1 MKKLLLSFLSSIS
14 MLHVFA
20 ASYVNTNNY
29 TVTTTSTG
37 TYGPITGTTAIAG
50 GWNSNGTNFAGA
62 VSSAIPIGF
71 TFYINGVGYTQC
83 YINAGGYITFGAP
96 SATTNQNPFAT
107 NNGFNAAICAF
118 TPNALSANPSYYG
131 LVDGAGT
138 NPIIYTTQG
147 SAPNRTFTIQ
157 WTGAQRVLVWAAGLT
172 DNMNFQIVLN
182 EGTNTVN
189 IVYGTMT
196 TTFSALYQNTLG
208 YGTDNPTV
216 GIGGSL
222 ADCIAMTSWTA
233 ATTSTTT
240 TQLIPCLSGTPPPT
254 SNRQFIFT
262 PKPTLAPNPS
272 PVTMTSYLSTSK
284 DTTLSFLGNNLTSN
298 VSITPSGTQFQ
309 MSLNGGSTW
318 ITSGNTVTLSPTSG
332 IVGPQ
337 SILTRFTAPAS
348 AGSSSGTITFAS
360 VGAASATITLTGT
373 ALNPVITATPTTL
386 TFSNPAGMTSSSQS
400 ITLSAAGLTGA
411 ITVSSAGSTNFQVWD
426 PNTSSWVTAGG
437 SYTLSGTGYPGGTYG
452 PSTIPTRFIAPASLG
467 SSSATVTF
475 SSASATSQTVT
486 LNGIST
492 AAPLNGTYNIIN
504 AGGGDFTSLAAAIDA
519 ANTRG
524 ISGPVTLNVVSGNA
538 QTAPAAGAS
547 GSVSGAAGGGYV
559 INIRGDYAPT
569 ATNTLTIAGNSNTI
583 TASSSLTAGGL
594 SDAIFTIAG
603 TSYVT
608 IKNFNMVDN
617 STTTVTA
624 GSNTKTELG
633 VALVR
638 DNVTGYGAQYCTIA
652 GNTIT
657 LGQGAPYVNTA
668 GIYSNSNNVFT
679 TAYSTGASPS
689 SSTGTNSYNTYTG
702 NIISGVTSGILLIGN
717 STYND
722 ANNIIGGGVSTG
734 NTITLTTRTAAWGVI
749 YSGYS
754 SYTSTQ
760 QGIFVSNN
768 TGFTI
773 DHNTA
778 SIASGSS
785 LVLYGILADV
795 CSDGSY
801 TNTITYNTIS
811 QASGSTANVFGIR
824 NNSGGS
830 TSATGSTLTCTNN
843 TITQSAT
850 STSGLFG
857 IYNSRQ
863 VMNANF
869 TYNNVQASTTSTGPI
884 YNMYNDQNQTNLNID
899 YNTFGDPTSGSPTFG
914 LNATSSAS
922 SCFAIINV
930 PTTVTSLSISNNTI
944 NAKTTTATL
953 YGVYNQ
959 ATSGTVVAN
968 NNIIKLA
975 TTGGT
980 TTGTAYGIYN
990 YNSTTTSATMNGNT
1004 ITISGASPSSGG
1016 YNGFIG
1022 IYNNGTAPALTCD
1035 NNTVNISNTV
1045 NPSAVDYSYGIF
1057 NTQTVSTVEMAYNT
1071 VTISAKGHQIIGIG
1085 SAPGTGS
1092 SSVNLSFN
1100 TIDLSQTGT
1109 VAATL
1114 TSALWYIY
1122 NFPSA
1127 TSTTGGTST
1136 VNNNTFKSA
1145 SGFTTTSATIYL
1157 VSNNYCPP
1165 NSYVQNNVTSGT
1177 ITKSGAGGAIAGFV
1191 SALGPTAYTVENIS
1205 NNTISNISFTGG
1217 SGTFYGVYSNSNVNM
1232 PRVISNNTFANVR
1245 GASSI
1250 AAIVL
1255 DAIPTNTTV
1264 SGNTVRDM
1272 SSSGAIYGI
1281 TASLNSSVGS
1291 QSSNV
1296 LGGTFTGNNIYND
1309 TTTGSSSNYG
1319 IQLYGATTARFAV
1332 NNNNIYNLVGNST
1345 GTDNV
1350 YGIWNGPAT
1359 AATISGNQLYNYTSN
1374 AAGTHTITG
1383 ILSQATSGGSIT
1395 ISANNIYSLSP
1406 TGATG
1411 NASQVVGINLN
1422 SGVGTYNV
1430 YNNFIT
1436 GLTAANASNYNAVA
1450 GIYMPTAGG
1459 TWNLYYNTINFGAGS
1474 AITSAGTNF
1483 GVSGVMFP
1491 TTGLLTMYNNYIQ
1504 LNATPKPATTIGTGG
1519 VAACVRRNN
1528 STAGTVPST
1537 NFMANYNIYGNN
1549 SGNNNFL
1556 FAEELAAGSTIVNY
1570 YSTANDAN
1578 FNNCNSLYKTNLATG
1593 GRESNTYTESLLGT
1607 PVAGICVPSGT
1618 TYAKNGGLAISS
1630 PSITTDYSGSAR
1642 SSTPDIGAKNNSG
1655 TSPASNP
1662 PVISFTTPI
1671 ANSYCQGTT
1680 TNLYASVSSA
1690 NTITTAYMYYKSST
1704 DATTTI
1710 ATTNDNTVG
1719 GWKYVVGTNTGG
1731 SNWTFNVDYSKLSAS
1746 LLTNPTI
1753 SYFVVAQDNTGL
1765 YGIYPQVYNCAPT
1778 SLPIAGGSAGPSGT
1792 PATPSSYTVT
1802 TPGAFTTT
1810 IAPQVLCGTGNPV
1823 LLNVTAPLDLNLQW
1837 QQDLGTSGSSWTNIS
1852 GATTNSY
1859 SATPPAPP
1867 LISAPSATNI
1877 YRGALSCNAFTGAVQ
1892 TYTSSQVSSTDYSP
1906 SITSTTAG
1914 SRCGTGSVSLS
1925 ATGIGGIENWYTSA
1939 TGGLPIGTTTSG
1951 GTFTTPTITASTSPV
1966 TVTYYVSDSSGAY
1979 GTGASGVQT
1988 IGPASPSAVG
1998 TNASTAITPGYNV
2011 RGINFTV
2018 NAVPLVIQSV
2028 DIYPASSS
2036 GGTFT
2041 IAVYDNSSSTIYT
2054 SYSGSSSVTSGG
2066 TTPQTV
2072 PVNFVLPPGNYQMAF
2087 SNIAG
2092 GNNMY
2097 CNSAGGAFPYAVQ
2110 NNTFATITL
2119 NSGTTTG
2126 SYNAFYNWKVKAGC
2140 NSSPRVAVVATVNPL
2155 PTASAVTA
2163 TPSTPCAG
2171 SAITLH
2177 ETSSGSGPAGAVITS
2192 YQWSGPNGYSTSATA
2207 SSVSDAVYMPTT
2219 ALASGYYSLTVT
2231 YSGTGCTSPAAQT
2244 GYVTV
2249 TPNVTPT
2256 LTGTFNGCVAAAN
2269 SSIAA
2274 NPTGGTWSVVAGT
2287 GAATIDA
2294 SSGVI
2299 TGATEGNVTISYT
2312 SLCGTVATAN
2322 YVVNTTP
2329 GAISGAS
2336 TVCFST
2342 GFPLTYTNATSAPVG
2357 GSATWASS
2365 NTFTM
2370 SINASTGVAT
2380 SGGSL
2385 GSTNVI
2391 YTVTTAGG
2399 GSCVATL
2406 PVTVTN
2412 TGTLPA
2418 ITGSSSVC
2426 IGQSVTLA
2434 NATAGGTWGIQSGTG
2449 LATVGSS
2456 SGVVTGIA
2464 SGSPVISYTTGC
2476 ATVSYTVTVNGA
2488 SVTLSN
2494 NGPICSGSPLTLTA
2508 TVSGSLASSS
2518 WSGPNSFS
2526 ASSNLTP
2533 LVSASATT
2541 AASGNYSFTFTP
2553 TGGCSSQTYYMAVVV
2568 DPVPTVTPT
2577 VTPTSAVI
2585 CAGGSTTLNVS
2596 ASSSTRLCYAIPYS
2610 PVSFTASGTYSNS
2623 SGTWTGG
2630 TNDGAFALSLPF
2642 SFNFFG
2648 TNYNSVNVSANG
2660 YVNFGAMISSGY
2672 NTAATLPSSA
2682 AGVPQNMISL
2692 FWHNMSLASSGSITY
2707 GTTGSV
2713 PYRKFIISYNAVPDA
2728 AGGNTNTGQIVFYET
2743 YNYVD
2748 LIVSSASSAY
2758 AKVCG
2763 MQNSTGTTAVTAP
2776 GQNNT
2781 SYLVT
2786 SAGQAWRFGLPNY
2799 TDYTWTPVTGLSS
2812 TSSGSPAFSS
2822 GVASAYTFSV
2832 TVRDINVSSFVSCP
2846 SATGS
2851 SSVSVV
2857 AVPTVA
2863 SATASESIMC
2873 SGGLLSLSAG
2883 ATSGGA
2889 GSLVSYVWSG
2899 PGGYSSTTA
2908 FTSTIA
2914 SASVPGAYSVIA
2926 NYSALGCTSD
2936 PAVTGAVAIVA
2947 QPSVTTLTPSF
2958 SSACAG
2964 TALTLSASATGG
2976 TGTAQY
2982 TWSGA
2987 AIATT
2992 TSASGTSPVFMPTLA
3007 GSNAYLVTVHYSGAG
3022 CNDASLSANVTTNAV
3037 PSIALGAVPSRC
3049 EGTTSVSVAY
3059 SSASG
3064 GPTTYSVDWS
3074 AAANAAGI
3082 TDITN
3087 AALSGG
3093 ILPLTMPE
3101 AGGIGSFDGTVTV
3114 SNGAC
3119 TSEPYTTHIISY
3131 ATPVMSVT
3139 AVNAPCYNHA
3149 GSIDFT
3155 GADSATVNYTVDGG
3169 SVNHFTFPGTTYS
3182 LGTGTLT
3189 GPHVYDIVSASN
3201 PVCATTYHDTIT
3213 VSPIVMAWVGGTS
3226 GHETDWNTAANWTCG
3241 YVPTVSDSVIINDMA
3256 YPPVMPAAVSGTV
3269 SELNIAPGS
3278 IVNLGSSATLNVT
3291 GGINNAGTVTGA
3303 GRIVMNGSSAQK
3315 ISGIGTISNLELNN
3329 SNGATIQ
3336 AGSRTMISSTL
3347 YLTAGTLTTNDSLE
3361 LLSTDTFA
3369 TARIAE
3375 IPAAGAAVSGRVKTD
3390 QYVQGGYRRWRFW
3403 GHCFSDTISLSQ
3415 LTPFIDITGVG
3426 GSSRGFTTTGSNAPS
3441 AYWHNPYGSADD
3453 STGYDPGWRAFNDI
3467 RLTAADS
3474 NWLHPGQGIRLF
3486 FRGSKGEGL
3495 GYLGYF
3501 GMYTP
3506 SASTSKMIGHV
3517 NQGAVSVYLK
3527 RGTASQTLNQLS
3539 NPYPSPVDL
3548 GTAAYYARQ
3557 SGQIT
3562 GYAFYVWNPAIGAG
3576 GQYMPIPIGTSAPE
3590 PFYLPANT
3598 SYQVRAAYD
3607 GAHLDFQESYKSA
3620 ERTINL
3626 FRAPANAVRFNIYDS
3641 NYHLWDVLSLQ
3652 FNDKASDAEDK
3663 LLDAIKPAGL
3673 DFNFYSIAADG
3684 RRLAVDARPY
3694 EGDKVIPLGLNSS
3707 FQQDFVIRAES
3718 ISVPAGGAVTL
3729 HDKLLNKYV
3738 DMKEGTEYRFTIG
3751 KDRATQG
3758 NERFE
3763 LTLKPV
3769 ATTARGLE
3777 VSMAPNPASDDVKI
3791 TFTSG
3796 NKDNVSVR
3804 IMDVSGVSIYNQD
3817 LGTKQNGV
3825 ITVPMSNFA
3834 AGVYMVEITQGEQ
3847 KVTTRLVK
3855 E

>member
-1 MKKLLLSFLSSIS
+1 MNKLLLSILFSVSI
-14 MLHVFA
+14 LQVFA
-20 ASYVNTNNY
+20 ASYVSTNTY
-29 TVTTTSTG
+29 TVTRSTA
-37 TYGPITGTTAIAG
+37 TYGVITGTTAIGG
-50 GWNSNGTNFAGA
+50 GWNSNGSSFTGA
-62 VSSAIPIGF
+62 VSSAIPLGF
-71 TFYINGVGYTQC
+71 TFYMNGVGQTQC
-83 YINAGGYITFGAP
+83 YIHGNGYITFGSAP
-96 SATTNQNPFAT
+96 LSSAIQPLNT
-107 NNGFNAAICAF
+107 NNGFNSSISAFAVNAPTNATYAA
-118 TPNALSANPSYYG
+118 YWG
-131 LVDGAGT
+131 LYDPAGT

-147 SAPNRTFTIQ
+147 TAPNRVFTVQ
-157 WTGAQRVLVWAAGLT
+157 WKNAQRLFAYGLAGFSESF
-172 DNMNFQIVLN
+172 NFQINLY
-182 EGTNTVN
+182 EGTNN
-189 IVYGTMT
+189 IVIWYGPCTVAYT
-196 TTFSALYQNTLG
+196 SLYASV
-208 YGTDNPTV
+208 YGPNSPTV
-216 GIGGSL
+216 GIGGS
-222 ADCIAMTSWTA
+222 ATTDCIAMTSWT
-233 ATTSTTT
+233 SNTTT
-240 TQLIPCLSGTPPPT
+240 TTNTTSISTNTTTGGPASGL
-254 SNRQFIFT
+254 QFTFT

-272 PVTMTSYLSTSK
+272 PVTIFSYLSTSR
-284 DTTLSFLGNNLTSN
+284 DTTISFLGNNLTSN
-298 VSITPSGTQFQ
+298 VSITPSGSQFQ
-309 MSLNGGSTW
+309 ISVNGGSTW
-318 ITSGNTVTLSPTSG
+318 ITSGNTTTLTPTSG
-332 IVGPQ
+332 LIGPQ

-348 AGSSSGTITFAS
+348 AGSSSGSILFAS
-360 VGAASATITLTGT
+360 TGASSTTVTLTGT
-373 ALNPVITATPTTL
+373 ALNPVISATPTTL

-411 ITVSSAGSTNFQVWD
+411 ITVSSAGSTNFQIWN

-437 SYTLSGTGYPGGTYG
+437 SFTLSGTGYPGGTYG
-452 PSTIPTRFIAPASLG
+452 PSTIPTRFIAPVSLG

-486 LNGIST
+486 LNGTST

-524 ISGPVTLNVVSGNA
+524 ISGPVTLNVVAGNA

-569 ATNTLTIAGNSNTI
+569 ATNTLTIAGNNNTI

-624 GSNTKTELG
+624 GTNTKTELG

-638 DNVTGYGAQYCTIA
+638 DNVTGYGAQYCTIS

-657 LGQGAPYVNTA
+657 LGQGAAYVNTA
-668 GIYSNSNNVFT
+668 GIYSNANNVFN

-689 SSTGTNSYNTYTG
+689 SSTGANSYNTYAS
-702 NIISGVTSGILLIGN
+702 NIISGVTSGILIIGN
-717 STYND
+717 PNYND
-722 ANNIIGGGVSTG
+722 ANNMIGGGVSTG
-734 NTITLTTRTAAWGVI
+734 NTITLTVRTAGWGVT
-749 YSGYS
+749 YSGYG
-754 SYTSTQ
+754 SYISTQ
-760 QGIFVSNN
+760 QGVFVSNN

-785 LVLYGILADV
+785 LVLYGIMADV
-795 CSDGSY
+795 CVDGSY
-801 TNTITYNTIS
+801 TNTITYNTIN
-811 QASGSTANVFGIR
+811 QASASTANVFGIR

-830 TSATGSTLTCTNN
+830 TSATGSTLACTNN
-843 TITQSAT
+843 TITQTAA
-850 STSGLFG
+850 STSPLFG

-863 VMNANF
+863 VLNANF
-869 TYNNVQASTTSTGPI
+869 TYNNIQASTSSTGII

-899 YNTFGDPTSGSPTFG
+899 YNTFGDPTLGSPTFG

-930 PTTVTSLSISNNTI
+930 PTTVTNLSISNNYI

-959 ATSGTVVAN
+959 ATSGTVVAS

-980 TTGTAYGIYN
+980 TTGTGYGIYN
-990 YNSTTTSATMNGNT
+990 YNATTTSATMSGNT

-1016 YNGFIG
+1016 YNGFVG
-1022 IYNNGTAPALTCD
+1022 IYNTGTSPVLTCN
-1035 NNTVNISNTV
+1035 NNTINIANSV
-1045 NPSAVDYSYGIF
+1045 NPTSQDFTYGIF
-1057 NTQTVSTVEMAYNT
+1057 NTQAVTAVEMAYNN
-1071 VTISAKGHQIIGIG
+1071 VTINAKSHQVIAVG
-1085 SAPGTGS
+1085 SGPGSGS
-1092 SSVNLSFN
+1092 NSVNLSNN
-1100 TIDLSQTGT
+1100 TIDVSQTGT
-1109 VAATL
+1109 VNTN
-1114 TSALWYIY
+1114 SWYIY
-1122 NFPSA
+1122 NYPSA
-1127 TSTTGGTST
+1127 TSPTGGTST

-1145 SGFTTTSATIYL
+1145 SGFTTTTGAIFF

-1165 NSYVQNNVTSGT
+1165 SSYVQNNVTSGT
-1177 ITKSGAGGAIAGFV
+1177 ITKSGAGGSIFGFV

-1205 NNTISNISFTGG
+1205 NNTLSNISFTGG
-1217 SGTFYGVYSNSNVNM
+1217 SGTFNGIVSNSNVNM
-1232 PRVISNNTFANVR
+1232 PRVISNNTFSNIR

-1264 SGNTVRDM
+1264 SGNTIRDM

-1291 QSSNV
+1291 QSTNV

-1309 TTTGSSSNYG
+1309 TTTGSSANYG
-1319 IQLYGATTARFAV
+1319 IQLYGATTAQFTV
-1332 NNNNIYNLVGNST
+1332 SNNNIYNLVGNST

-1350 YGIWNGPAT
+1350 FGIWNGPAT

-1383 ILSQATSGGSIT
+1383 ILSQATSGSSIT

-1406 TGATG
+1406 TGTTG
-1411 NASQVVGINLN
+1411 NASQVVGMNLN

-1430 YNNFIT
+1430 FNNFIT
-1436 GLTAANASNYNAVA
+1436 SLTAANASNYNAVA

-1459 TWNLYYNTINFGAGS
+1459 TWNLYYNTINFGSGS

-1504 LNATPKPATTIGTGG
+1504 LNATPKPATSIGTGG
-1519 VAACVRRNN
+1519 VAACVRRDN

-1556 FAEELAAGSTIVNY
+1556 FAQEAAAGSTIVNY

-1607 PVAGICVPSGT
+1607 PSAGICVPSGT

-1710 ATTNDNTVG
+1710 ATANDNTVG

-1746 LLTNPTI
+1746 LLSNPTI

-1778 SLPIAGGSAGPSGT
+1778 SLPITGGAAGPSGS

-1802 TPGAFTTT
+1802 TPGSFTTT

-1823 LLNVTAPLDLNLQW
+1823 LLSVTAPLDLNLQW
-1837 QQDLGTSGSSWTNIS
+1837 QQDLGSSGSSWSNIS
-1852 GATTNSY
+1852 GATTNNY

-1867 LISAPSATNI
+1867 SISAPSATNI
-1877 YRGALSCNAFTGAVQ
+1877 YRGSLTCNAFTGAVQ

-1906 SITSTTAG
+1906 SITSTTPG

-1925 ATGIGGIENWYTSA
+1925 ATGIGGVENWYTAA

-1951 GTFTTPTITASTSPV
+1951 GIFTTPTITASTSPV

-1998 TNASTAITPGYNV
+1998 ANASTSITPGYNV

-2018 NAVPLVIQSV
+2018 SSVPLVIQSV

-2041 IAVYDNSSSTIYT
+2041 IAVYDNSSSTIYA

-2097 CNSAGGAFPYAVQ
+2097 CNSAGGSFPYAVQ
-2110 NNTFATITL
+2110 NNTYATITL
-2119 NSGTTTG
+2119 NSGTSTG

-2140 NSSPRVAVVATVNPL
+2140 TSSPRVAVVATVNPL
-2155 PTASAVTA
+2155 PTASSVTA
-2163 TPSTPCAG
+2163 SPSSPCAG

-2177 ETSSGSGPAGAVITS
+2177 ESAPGSGPAGAVITS
-2192 YQWSGPNGYSTSATA
+2192 YQWSGPNGYNTSASA
-2207 SSVSDAVYMPTT
+2207 SSVADAVFTPTT

-2256 LTGTFNGCVAAAN
+2256 LTGTFNGCVGTAN
-2269 SSIAA
+2269 SSISAS
-2274 NPTGGTWSVVAGT
+2274 PSGGAWSVVAGT
-2287 GAATIDA
+2287 GTATIDA

-2299 TGATEGNVTISYT
+2299 TGVTEGTVTISYT
-2312 SLCGTVATAN
+2312 SLCGTSASAT

-2336 TVCFST
+2336 TICFST
-2342 GFPLTYTNATSAPVG
+2342 GFPLTYTNPVSAPAG
-2357 GSATWASS
+2357 GSAAWASS

-2370 SINASTGVAT
+2370 SIDASTGVAT

-2385 GSTNVI
+2385 GSTNVS
-2391 YTVTTAGG
+2391 YTITTAGG
-2399 GSCVATL
+2399 GSCVVTL

-2426 IGQSVTLA
+2426 IGQSVTLS

-2456 SGVVTGIA
+2456 TGVVTGISA
-2464 SGSPVISYTTGC
+2464 GSPVISYTTGC

-2568 DPVPTVTPT
+2568 DPVPTATPT
-2577 VTPTSAVI
+2577 VTPTSGAI
-2585 CAGGSTTLNVS
+2585 CVGGSTTLNVA
-2596 ASSSTRLCYAIPYS
+2596 ASSATRLCYAIPYS

-2660 YVNFGAMISSGY
+2660 YVNFGTMISSGY
-2672 NTAATLPSSA
+2672 STATTLPSSA
-2682 AGVPQNMISL
+2682 AGVPQNMIAL

-2707 GTTGSV
+2707 GTTGSI

-2748 LIVSSASSAY
+2748 LIVASASSAY

-2763 MQNSTGTTAVTAP
+2763 VQNSTGTTAVTAP

-2799 TDYTWTPVTGLSS
+2799 TDYTWTPTAGLSS
-2812 TSSGSPAFSS
+2812 STSGSPAFST
-2822 GVASAYTFSV
+2822 GVVSTYNFSV
-2832 TVRDINVSSFVSCP
+2832 TVRDVNISSYASCP
-2846 SATGS
+2846 SSAGTASVTVS
-2851 SSVSVV
+2851 SL
-2857 AVPTVA
+2857 PEVA

-2873 SGGLLSLSAG
+2873 SGGLLTLSAG
-2883 ATSGGA
+2883 SVSGGA
-2889 GSLVSYVWSG
+2889 GSLVSYTWSG
-2899 PGGYSSTTA
+2899 LGGYSSTTA
-2908 FTSTIA
+2908 STSTAMLA
-2914 SASVPGAYSVIA
+2914 SASGAYSVIA
-2926 NYSALGCTSD
+2926 NYSAPGCTSAA
-2936 PAVTGAVAIVA
+2936 PAVTAAVTVVA

-2958 SSACAG
+2958 ASACAG
-2964 TALTLSASATGG
+2964 TALTLSASSTGG

-2982 TWSGA
+2982 TWSGP
-2987 AIATT
+2987 AITT
-2992 TSASGTSPVFMPTLA
+2992 TTGSSATSPVFTPTLA
-3007 GSNAYLVTVHYSGAG
+3007 GSNAYLLTLHYSGAG
-3022 CNDASLSANVTTNAV
+3022 CSDASLSTNVTTNAI
-3037 PSIALGAVPSRC
+3037 PSISLGAVPSRC
-3049 EGTTSVSVAY
+3049 EGLTSVSVPY
-3059 SSASG
+3059 TSATG

-3074 AAANAAGI
+3074 PAANAAGI
-3082 TDITN
+3082 NDITN

-3093 ILPLTMPE
+3093 VLSLAMP
-3101 AGGIGSFDGTVTV
+3101 ASGGIGSFDGTVTV
-3114 SNGAC
+3114 SNGSC
-3119 TSEPYTTHIISY
+3119 TSDPYNAHIISY

-3139 AVNAPCYNHA
+3139 AVNTPCYNHP
-3149 GSIDFT
+3149 GSIEFT

-3169 SVNHFTFPGTTYS
+3169 SVNHFTFSGTTYS
-3182 LGTGTLT
+3182 LSTGVLTGT
-3189 GPHVYDIVSASN
+3189 HVYDIVSASN
-3201 PVCATTYHDTIT
+3201 PVCATTYHNTIT
-3213 VSPIVMAWVGGTS
+3213 VNPIVMAWVGGTT

-3241 YVPTVSDSVIINDMA
+3241 FVPASSDSVVINNMT

-3278 IVNLGSSATLNVT
+3278 TVDLGSGATLNVT
-3291 GGINNAGTVTGA
+3291 GDINNAGAVTGT
-3303 GRIVMNGSSAQK
+3303 GRVVMNGSSAQK

-3336 AGSRTMISSTL
+3336 PGARTMISSTL

-3375 IPAAGAAVSGRVKTD
+3375 IPATGAAVSGRVKTD

-3415 LTPFIDITGVG
+3415 LTPFIDITGPG
-3426 GSSRGFTTTGSNAPS
+3426 GSTRGFTTTTTNAPS
-3441 AYWHNPYGSADD
+3441 AYWHNTYGSSDD

-3486 FRGSKGEGL
+3486 FRGAKGQGL
-3495 GYLGYF
+3495 GYLGYY

-3506 SASTSKMIGHV
+3506 SATIDKMIGHV
-3517 NQGAVSVYLK
+3517 NQGAVSVHLK
-3527 RGTASQTLNQLS
+3527 RGTSGQTLNQLS

-3557 SGQIT
+3557 AGQIT
-3562 GYAFYVWNPAIGAG
+3562 GYAFYVWNPALGAG
-3576 GQYMPIPIGTSAPE
+3576 GQYMAIPIGTSTPE

-3620 ERTINL
+3620 NRTINL

-3641 NYHLWDVLSLQ
+3641 NYHLWDMLSLQ
-3652 FNDKASDAEDK
+3652 FNEKASDAEDK

-3738 DMKEGTEYRFTIG
+3738 DMKEGAEYHFTIG

-3763 LTLKPV
+3763 LVLKPAT
-3769 ATTARGLE
+3769 ATTAKGLE
-3777 VSMAPNPASDDVKI
+3777 VSMAPNPASDDVQI

-3796 NKDNVSVR
+3796 SKDNVSVR
-3804 IMDVSGVSIYNQD
+3804 IMDVSGVSIYSQD
-3817 LGTKQNGV
+3817 LGAKQNGV

-3847 KVTTRLVK
+3847 KVTKRLVK